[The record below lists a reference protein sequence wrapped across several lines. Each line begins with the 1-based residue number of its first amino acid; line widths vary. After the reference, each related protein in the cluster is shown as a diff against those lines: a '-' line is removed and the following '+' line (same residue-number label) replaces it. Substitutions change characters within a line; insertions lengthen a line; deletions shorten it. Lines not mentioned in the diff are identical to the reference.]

1 MINRWIDDL
10 DAPDRN
16 MDGVSPLPN
25 QNKNKVSNLG
35 PWLHRLLVIITIL
48 ITILF
53 QEHIIELLE
62 LVNIIN
68 NIMLVII
75 QFIIIIIFWGAF
87 HKILQLS

>member
-10 DAPDRN
+10 DAPDRS

-25 QNKNKVSNLG
+25 QNRNKVSNLG
-35 PWLHRLLVIITIL
+35 PWIHRLLVISTIL

-53 QEHIIELLE
+53 QEHIIEL
-62 LVNIIN
+62 VNITN

-75 QFIIIIIFWGAF
+75 QFIIIIIFWGIF

>member
-10 DAPDRN
+10 DAPDRS

-35 PWLHRLLVIITIL
+35 PWLHRLLVLSTIIM
-48 ITILF
+48 TILF
-53 QEHIIELLE
+53 QEQIIELLR
-62 LVNIIN
+62 LVNIVN

-75 QFIIIIIFWGAF
+75 QFFLIIIFWGAF
-87 HKILQLS
+87 HKILRLS

>member
-10 DAPDRN
+10 DAPDRS

-25 QNKNKVSNLG
+25 QNRNKVSNLG
-35 PWLHRLLVIITIL
+35 PWLHRLLVISTIL

-68 NIMLVII
+68 NIILVII
-75 QFIIIIIFWGAF
+75 QIIIIIIFWGIF

>member
-10 DAPDRN
+10 DTTDRS
-16 MDGVSPLPN
+16 MDGASPLPN

-35 PWLHRLLVIITIL
+35 PWMHRLLVISTIL

-53 QEHIIELLE
+53 QEHIIEL
-62 LVNIIN
+62 VNITN

-75 QFIIIIIFWGAF
+75 QFIIIIIFWGIF

>member
-10 DAPDRN
+10 DTPDSS
-16 MDGVSPLPN
+16 MDGASPLPN

-35 PWLHRLLVIITIL
+35 PWLHRLLVISTIL
-48 ITILF
+48 ITIFF
-53 QEHIIELLE
+53 QEYIKELLE

-75 QFIIIIIFWGAF
+75 QFIIIIIFWGIF

>member
-10 DAPDRN
+10 DTPDRS
-16 MDGVSPLPN
+16 MDGASSLPN

-35 PWLHRLLVIITIL
+35 PWLHRLLVISTIL

-53 QEHIIELLE
+53 QEHIIEL
-62 LVNIIN
+62 VNITN

-75 QFIIIIIFWGAF
+75 QFIIIIIFWGIF

>member
-10 DAPDRN
+10 DTTDRS
-16 MDGVSPLPN
+16 MDGASPLPN

-35 PWLHRLLVIITIL
+35 PWLHRLLVISTIL

-68 NIMLVII
+68 NIMLVIV
-75 QFIIIIIFWGAF
+75 QFIIIIIFWGIF

>member
-10 DAPDRN
+10 DTPDRS
-16 MDGVSPLPN
+16 MDGASPLPN

-35 PWLHRLLVIITIL
+35 PWLHRLLVISTIL

-62 LVNIIN
+62 LVNITN

-75 QFIIIIIFWGAF
+75 QFIVIIIFWGIF
-87 HKILQLS
+87 HKVLRLS

>member
-10 DAPDRN
+10 DAPDRS

-25 QNKNKVSNLG
+25 KNKNKMSELG
-35 PWLHRLLVIITIL
+35 PWLHRLLVITTIL

-53 QEHIIELLE
+53 QEDIIKLLE

-75 QFIIIIIFWGAF
+75 QIIIIIIFWGIF

>member
-10 DAPDRN
+10 GTPDRS

-35 PWLHRLLVIITIL
+35 PWLHRLLVISTIL

-53 QEHIIELLE
+53 QEHIIEL
-62 LVNIIN
+62 VNITN

-75 QFIIIIIFWGAF
+75 QFIIIIIFWGIF